1 MVEAAGKTNEGL
13 KSLWLCPPESSQ
25 PRGAT
30 ETFFKK
36 SVFSCNSTAV
46 TLHRSGPEINRWC
59 HGAWKLKWIFLKKS
73 SFSFGLPFP
82 SKSSLASSP
91 LCISA
96 SNLAAPGHGRR
107 WKVPLRRAYY
117 RSDSPGTKPR
127 RIQRA
132 AISDAEPA
140 AGRKREKTACGW
152 KGGRMSDGAGVTAEA
167 RRRNLNNQE
176 GGGEKKR
183 NP

>member
-1 MVEAAGKTNEGL
+1 MKVSNHSDSA
-13 KSLWLCPPESSQ
+13 PPESSQ

-46 TLHRSGPEINRWC
+46 TLPLHRSGPEINRWC
-59 HGAWKLKWIFLKKS
+59 HGVRKLKLIFFKKKS

-82 SKSSLASSP
+82 SESSLASSP

-96 SNLAAPGHGRR
+96 SNLAAPGHGQR
-107 WKVPLRRAYY
+107 WKVPPRRAYY
-117 RSDSPGTKPR
+117 RSDSPGRKPR

-140 AGRKREKTACGW
+140 AGEREGEN
-152 KGGRMSDGAGVTAEA
+152 GVRMEGRVDV
-167 RRRNLNNQE
+167 
-176 GGGEKKR
+176 
-183 NP
+183 

>member
-1 MVEAAGKTNEGL
+1 MKVSNHSDSAPPL
-13 KSLWLCPPESSQ
+13 RVHSLGE
-25 PRGAT
+25 PRKH
-30 ETFFKK
+30 FLKK
-36 SVFSCNSTAV
+36 SVFSCNSTARQRPRDQSLV
-46 TLHRSGPEINRWC
+46 SRRVRTQINLF
-59 HGAWKLKWIFLKKS
+59 KKKS

-82 SKSSLASSP
+82 SKSRLAPSP

-107 WKVPLRRAYY
+107 WKVPPCRAYY
-117 RSDSPGTKPR
+117 RSDSPGRKPR

-140 AGRKREKTACGW
+140 AGRKREKTARGW

-176 GGGEKKR
+176 GGGEKKEKSLR
-183 NP
+183 ERTR